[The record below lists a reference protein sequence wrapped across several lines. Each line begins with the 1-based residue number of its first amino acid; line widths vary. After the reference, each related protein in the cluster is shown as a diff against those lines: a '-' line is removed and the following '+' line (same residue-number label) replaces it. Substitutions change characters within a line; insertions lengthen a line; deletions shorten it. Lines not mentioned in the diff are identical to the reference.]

1 MILAALKG
9 LAALP
14 RIIDAI
20 EALQDVAVAQMALKR
35 MENKNEEIEDII
47 VAACTRRKQRLLDS
61 EAERIQRDSGEE
73 QSRNGT
79 RDFDG

>member
-20 EALQDVAVAQMALKR
+20 EGLQDVAVAQMAMKR
-35 MENKNEEIEDII
+35 MENKNEEVEDII
-47 VAACTRRKQRLLDS
+47 ARATARRKQRLLEC
-61 EAERIQRDSGEE
+61 EAERIQRDSSEE
-73 QSRNGT
+73 
-79 RDFDG
+79 

>member
-20 EALQDVAVAQMALKR
+20 EALQDVAVARMALER
-35 MENKNEEIEDII
+35 MENKNEEVEDII
-47 VAACTRRKQRLLDS
+47 AAATARREQRLLDG
-61 EAERIQRDSGEE
+61 EAARFLRDSAKASSGD
-73 QSRNGT
+73 GK
-79 RDFDG
+79 RDIDG

>member
-20 EALQDVAVAQMALKR
+20 EALQDVAVARMALER

-47 VAACTRRKQRLLDS
+47 AAARARRKQRVLDGEAARLL
-61 EAERIQRDSGEE
+61 RDSGEE
-73 QSRNGT
+73 SAGDGG
-79 RDFDG
+79 RDLDG

>member
-1 MILAALKG
+1 MILAALRG

-20 EALQDVAVAQMALKR
+20 EGLQDVAVAQMAMKR
-35 MENKNEEIEDII
+35 MENKNEEVEDII
-47 VAACTRRKQRLLDS
+47 ARATARREQRLLER

-73 QSRNGT
+73 
-79 RDFDG
+79 

>member
-20 EALQDVAVAQMALKR
+20 EGLQDIATAQMAQKR
-35 MENKNEEIEDII
+35 MENKNEEVEDII
-47 VAACTRRKQRLLDS
+47 ARATARREQRVLDG
-61 EAERIQRDSGEE
+61 EAERVQRDSGEE
-73 QSRNGT
+73 
-79 RDFDG
+79 